1 MHPYKSDSVMS
12 ITVSRDSKPSSMNA
26 SRYCSIPNRVKVCA
40 NSVIHL
46 LEVELDVEKSRTL
59 QGKSDRDMTSV
70 LAMMSESLSTLEPAS
85 DI

>member
-1 MHPYKSDSVMS
+1 V
-12 ITVSRDSKPSSMNA
+12 
-26 SRYCSIPNRVKVCA
+26 
-40 NSVIHL
+40 
-46 LEVELDVEKSRTL
+46 DVEKSRTL